1 MLTFHRWH
9 LTIFIYCS
17 TIGTQKKYID
27 MTKVAER
34 INRLSESATL
44 AVAQKSRELKAQGID
59 VISLGV
65 GEPDFHTPGFIKEA
79 AKKAIDDNYSYYS
92 PIPGY
97 PELLKAIAGKL
108 KRENGLDYEP
118 AQIVVSNGAKHSLA
132 NVLQVV
138 VDKGDEVIVPAPYW
152 VTYVDLVSYSE
163 GVNVVIDTTVE
174 NDFKITPAQ
183 LEAAI
188 TPKTRAFLF
197 SSPSNPTG
205 SVYSYEELK
214 AFAAIFARHP
224 QIIIISDEIYEH
236 IIYGK
241 QFASLAQFPEIRDR
255 VVIINGVSKSYAM
268 TGYRIG
274 FMAGPLWVAKACNK
288 LQGQFTSGPN
298 SVAQIASVAAFNHDG
313 TEVRKMVAQFEKRR
327 DLVLAMMAEIPG
339 LKTSKPDGAFYV
351 FPECSAYFG
360 KSDGEM
366 VIRNSDDLCFYILSK
381 GHVGVVSG
389 DAFGAPGCFRLS
401 YAASEEQ
408 LVTALT
414 RIKGALAK
422 LK

>member
-1 MLTFHRWH
+1 
-9 LTIFIYCS
+9 
-17 TIGTQKKYID
+17 
-27 MTKVAER
+27 MTRVADR

-65 GEPDFHTPGFIKEA
+65 GEPDFPTPTFIKEA

-92 PIPGY
+92 PVPGF
-97 PELLKAIAGKL
+97 PELQNAIINKL
-108 KRENGLDYEP
+108 KRDNGLDY
-118 AQIVVSNGAKHSLA
+118 AANQIVVSNGAKHSLA
-132 NVLQVV
+132 NVLQVII
-138 VDKGDEVIVPAPYW
+138 DKGDEVIVPAPYW
-152 VTYVDLVSYSE
+152 VTYVDLVSFSE
-163 GVNVVIDTTVE
+163 GVNVVIPTTVE
-174 NDFKITPAQ
+174 SDFKITPAQ

-205 SVYSYEELK
+205 SVYTREELK
-214 AFAAIFARHP
+214 AFADVFAKHP
-224 QIIIISDEIYEH
+224 NIIVISDEIYEH

-241 QFASLAQFPEIRDR
+241 KFESIAQFPAINDR
-255 VVIINGVSKSYAM
+255 VVIVNGVSKSYAM

-274 FMAGPLWVAKACNK
+274 FIAAPLWIAKACNK

-298 SVAQIASVAAFNHDG
+298 SVAQIASVAAFLHDG
-313 TEVRKMVAQFEKRR
+313 SEVKIMVEQFEKRR
-327 DLVLAMMAEIPG
+327 NLVLSMLAEIPG

-366 VIRNSDDLCFYILSK
+366 TIRNSDDLCYYILSK

-389 DAFGAPGCFRLS
+389 DAFGAPECFRLS

-408 LVTALT
+408 LVKALT
-414 RIKGALAK
+414 RIKDVLGR

>member
-1 MLTFHRWH
+1 MDMNRVADR
-9 LTIFIYCS
+9 
-17 TIGTQKKYID
+17 ID
-27 MTKVAER
+27 
-34 INRLSESATL
+34 RLSESATL

-65 GEPDFHTPGFIKEA
+65 GEPDFNTPDFIKEA
-79 AKKAIDDNYSYYS
+79 AKKAIDDNYSHYS
-92 PIPGY
+92 PVPGY
-97 PELLKAIAGKL
+97 PELLTAIVNKL
-108 KRENGLDYEP
+108 KRDNNLDYQP

-152 VTYVDLVSYSE
+152 VTYVDLVKYSE
-163 GVNVVIDTTVE
+163 GENVIIETSVE
-174 NDFKITPAQ
+174 NDFKITPQQ

-205 SVYSYEELK
+205 SVYTREELQ
-214 AFAAIFARHP
+214 AFAAIFAKHP
-224 QIIIISDEIYEH
+224 NIIVISDEIYEH

-241 QFASLAQFPEIRDR
+241 KFESIAQFPEIKDR
-255 VVIINGVSKSYAM
+255 VVIVNGVSKAYAM

-274 FMAGPLWVAKACNK
+274 FIAAPLWIAKACNK

-313 TEVRKMVAQFEKRR
+313 SEVKKMVARFEQRR
-327 DLVLAMMAEIPG
+327 DLVMSLLAEIPG
-339 LKTSKPDGAFYV
+339 LKTSNPDGAFYV
-351 FPECSAYFG
+351 FPDASSYFG
-360 KSDGEM
+360 KSNGEM
-366 VIRNSDDLCFYILSK
+366 TIHNADDLCFYILSK
-381 GHVGVVSG
+381 AYVGVVSG
-389 DAFGAPGCFRLS
+389 DAFGAPNCFRIS
-401 YAASEEQ
+401 YAASEEE
-408 LVTALT
+408 LVLALS
-414 RIKGALAK
+414 RIKEALAK

>member
-1 MLTFHRWH
+1 
-9 LTIFIYCS
+9 
-17 TIGTQKKYID
+17 
-27 MTKVAER
+27 MTRVAER

-59 VISLGV
+59 VIGLGV
-65 GEPDFHTPGFIKEA
+65 GEPDFHTPDFIKEA

-92 PIPGY
+92 PVPGY
-97 PELLKAIAGKL
+97 PELQTAIVNKL
-108 KRENGLDYEP
+108 KRENHLEYQP
-118 AQIVVSNGAKHSLA
+118 AQIVVSNGAKHSIA
-132 NVLQVV
+132 NVLQVII
-138 VDKGDEVIVPAPYW
+138 DKGDEVIVPAPYW
-152 VTYVDLVSYSE
+152 VTYVDLVNYCE
-163 GVNVVIDTTVE
+163 GVNVIIGTTVDS
-174 NDFKITPAQ
+174 DFKITPAQ

-205 SVYSYEELK
+205 SIYNKEELK
-214 AFAAIFARHP
+214 AFAAIFAKHP
-224 QIIIISDEIYEH
+224 DIIVISDEIYEH

-241 QFASLAQFPEIRDR
+241 PFESIAQFPEIKER
-255 VVIINGVSKSYAM
+255 VVIVNGVSKSYAM

-274 FMAGPLWVAKACNK
+274 FIAAPLWIAKACNK
-288 LQGQFTSGPN
+288 LQSQYTSGPN

-313 TEVRKMVAQFEKRR
+313 TEVTKMVNQFEKRR
-327 DLVLAMMAEIPG
+327 DLVMSMLSEIPG

-351 FPECSAYFG
+351 FPDASSYFG

-366 VIRNSDDLCFYILSK
+366 VIKNSDDLCFYILSK

-389 DAFGAPGCFRLS
+389 DAFGAPGCFRIS

-408 LVTALT
+408 LTKALT
-414 RIKGALAK
+414 RIKTVLEK

>member
-1 MLTFHRWH
+1 
-9 LTIFIYCS
+9 
-17 TIGTQKKYID
+17 
-27 MTKVAER
+27 MTRVAER

-59 VISLGV
+59 VIGLGV
-65 GEPDFHTPGFIKEA
+65 GEPDFYTPDFIKEA

-92 PIPGY
+92 PVPGY
-97 PELLKAIAGKL
+97 PELQTAIVNKL
-108 KRENGLDYEP
+108 KRENHLEYLP
-118 AQIVVSNGAKHSLA
+118 SQIVVSNGAKHSIA
-132 NVLQVV
+132 NVLQAII
-138 VDKGDEVIVPAPYW
+138 DKGDEVIVPAPYW
-152 VTYVDLVSYSE
+152 VTYVDLVNYCE
-163 GVNVVIDTTVE
+163 GVNVIIDTTVE
-174 NDFKITPAQ
+174 SDFKITPAQ

-205 SVYSYEELK
+205 SIYNKEELK
-214 AFAAIFARHP
+214 AFAGIFAKHP
-224 QIIIISDEIYEH
+224 DIIVISDEIYEH

-241 QFASLAQFPEIRDR
+241 PFESIAQFPEIKER
-255 VVIINGVSKSYAM
+255 VVIVNGVSKSYAM

-274 FMAGPLWVAKACNK
+274 FIAAPLWIAKACNK
-288 LQGQFTSGPN
+288 LQSQYTSGPN

-313 TEVRKMVAQFEKRR
+313 TEVTKMVIQFEKRR
-327 DLVLAMMAEIPG
+327 DLVMSLLSEIPG

-351 FPECSAYFG
+351 FPEASSYFG

-366 VIRNSDDLCFYILSK
+366 MIKNSDDLCFYILSK

-389 DAFGAPGCFRLS
+389 DAFGAPGCFRIS

-408 LVTALT
+408 LTKALT
-414 RIKGALAK
+414 RIKTVLEK

>member
-1 MLTFHRWH
+1 
-9 LTIFIYCS
+9 
-17 TIGTQKKYID
+17 
-27 MTKVAER
+27 MTKVADR

-65 GEPDFHTPGFIKEA
+65 GEPDFPTPMFIKEA

-92 PIPGY
+92 PVPGY
-97 PELLKAIAGKL
+97 AELQNAIVNKL
-108 KRENGLDYEP
+108 KRDNGLEYSTG
-118 AQIVVSNGAKHSLA
+118 QIVVSNGAKHSLA

-138 VDKGDEVIVPAPYW
+138 VDKGDEVVVPAPYW
-152 VTYVDLVSYSE
+152 VTYVDLVNYSE
-163 GVNVVIDTTVE
+163 GINVVIPTTVD

-205 SVYSYEELK
+205 SVYTREELK
-214 AFAAIFARHP
+214 AFADIFARHP
-224 QIIIISDEIYEH
+224 NIIIISDEIYEH
-236 IIYGK
+236 IIYGMK
-241 QFASLAQFPEIRDR
+241 FESIAQFPEIKDR
-255 VVIINGVSKSYAM
+255 VVVVNGISKSYAM

-274 FMAGPLWVAKACNK
+274 FIAAPLWIAKACNK

-313 TEVRKMVAQFEKRR
+313 TEVKKMVDQFEKRR
-327 DLVLAMMAEIPG
+327 DLVLSMLAEIPG
-339 LKTSKPDGAFYV
+339 LKTSKPEGAFYV
-351 FPECSAYFG
+351 FPDCSAYYG
-360 KSDGEM
+360 KYDGDTE
-366 VIRNSDDLCFYILSK
+366 IKNSDDLCYYILSK

-389 DAFGAPGCFRLS
+389 DAFGAPECFRLS

-408 LVTALT
+408 LVKALT
-414 RIKGALAK
+414 RIKDALAK
-422 LK
+422 LT

>member
-1 MLTFHRWH
+1 
-9 LTIFIYCS
+9 
-17 TIGTQKKYID
+17 

-59 VISLGV
+59 VIGLGV
-65 GEPDFHTPGFIKEA
+65 GEPDFPTPAFIKEA

-92 PIPGY
+92 PVPGF
-97 PELLKAIAGKL
+97 PELLNAIVNKL
-108 KRENGLDYEP
+108 KRDNNLEFAPNH
-118 AQIVVSNGAKHSLA
+118 IVVSNGAKHSLA
-132 NVLQVV
+132 NVLQVI

-152 VTYVDLVSYSE
+152 VTYVDLVNYSE
-163 GVNVVIDTTVE
+163 GVNVVIPTTVE
-174 NDFKITPAQ
+174 SDFKITPEQ

-205 SVYSYEELK
+205 SIYSKDELK
-214 AFAAIFARHP
+214 AFADIFAKHP
-224 QIIIISDEIYEH
+224 NIIVISDEIYEH

-241 QFASLAQFPEIRDR
+241 KFESIAQFQEIKDR

-274 FMAGPLWVAKACNK
+274 FMAGPAWIAKACNK

-298 SVAQIASVAAFNHDG
+298 SVAQICSVAAFNHDG
-313 TEVRKMVAQFEKRR
+313 TEVTKMVVQFEKRR
-327 DLVLAMMAEIPG
+327 DLVLSMLNDIPG
-339 LKTSKPDGAFYV
+339 LRTSKPDGAFYV
-351 FPECSAYFG
+351 FPDCSAYFG
-360 KSDGEM
+360 KKDGETVM
-366 VIRNSDDLCFYILSK
+366 KNADDLCFYLLSK

-389 DAFGAPGCFRLS
+389 DAFGAPECFRLS
-401 YAASEEQ
+401 YAASEEL
-408 LVTALT
+408 LVKALT
-414 RIKGALAK
+414 RIKDALAK
-422 LK
+422 LT